1 MGQITREE
9 ARERIAGG
17 EFSEE
22 LRPFMTDE
30 EASDMLYQ
38 EQEEAENRRF
48 EEQER
53 LEREAQLAREKQEKE
68 EEEEEKRLEEEKEAE
83 EQLEEEWRNSQVFD
97 DKPQSPRSRRLPDG
111 RVQYNEVDNDFNFDE
126 MDDDGMDFS

>member
-48 EEQER
+48 EEQE
-53 LEREAQLAREKQEKE
+53 K

-83 EQLEEEWRNSQVFD
+83 EQLEEELSTSYKFD
-97 DKPQSPRSRRLPDG
+97 DRPQSPRQRRLPDG
-111 RVQYNEVDNDFNFDE
+111 RVQYNEVDDDFNFDE
-126 MDDDGMDFS
+126 VDDGIDFS